1 MLVNKRFLNCA
12 ICRDLEATVPAN
24 RSLTYMMSFIK
35 LLVYCEEGS
44 YFNSKKDLTKIGIG
58 ETVGSFLWDFCI
70 QKDILR
76 QTECGYTAMPYLL
89 RYRLVTEKMDDT
101 SEVEFIDE
109 RLELKDIGISP
120 TSLIINKILK
130 VYDGKDLF
138 AIVGLYYLR
147 NWMAAKR
154 KKGLLVDNFDAYKAL
169 TTWVC
174 KTVSAPD
181 FDRASIMNHIE
192 TIDTRKTLDEF
203 IADSVSDNALR
214 IVE

>member
-1 MLVNKRFLNCA
+1 
-12 ICRDLEATVPAN
+12 
-24 RSLTYMMSFIK
+24 MSFIR

-44 YFNSKKDLTKIGIG
+44 YFSSKKDLTKIGIG

-70 QKDILR
+70 NKDILR
-76 QTECGYTAMPYLL
+76 QTECGYTAMPYLQ

-101 SEVEFIDE
+101 TEVEFINN
-109 RLELKDIGISP
+109 RLELKDLGISTDP
-120 TSLIINKILK
+120 LIINKILK

-154 KKGLLVDNFDAYKAL
+154 RKGLLVDNFDAYKAL

-181 FDRASIMNHIE
+181 FDRASIMNRISS
-192 TIDTRKTLDEF
+192 IDERKTLEEF
-203 IADSVSDNALR
+203 TADSVSDNVLR